1 MKRLKSYFFTNTNL
15 NSRGKY
21 ISLKDNAEPN
31 ETLFSDL
38 LDSVVKPKVGSDYQD
53 QADYNAVNTKDSTK
67 FTTAENLP
75 EVDTTGSLLTIT
87 TTAAVDTN
95 LLRRKKYT
103 VAVNTPVNT

>member
-1 MKRLKSYFFTNTNL
+1 M
-15 NSRGKY
+15 
-21 ISLKDNAEPN
+21 
-31 ETLFSDL
+31 FSDL

-103 VAVNTPVNT
+103 VAVNTPVI